1 MNYLFENLEVKYIQ
15 IKYHYIIL
23 NKSGSAMRT
32 YVDFHLFLIMNDGMS
47 QCTVS
52 VRPQSRLL
60 LVSSLAVV
68 RGALALRAL

>member
-1 MNYLFENLEVKYIQ
+1 MAAFKLPSLP
-15 IKYHYIIL
+15 L

-52 VRPQSRLL
+52 FRPS
-60 LVSSLAVV
+60 
-68 RGALALRAL
+68 